1 MMFEGEALL
10 KYFYSNKIIK
20 VSNALLLLAV
30 LLSSGFYGCS
40 KRLEIE
46 KSDETGSNFKCF
58 NVSARVECLS
68 IERTADFGFIYSGI
82 DKSIPGNAQG
92 FLMKVDSTGKQEWY
106 RTFGGAN
113 NDGFEHA
120 IQTSDGGYLAVGSTN
135 SLGIGLN
142 FAFQQSGYFVKINSS
157 GILEWERDGSWHADT
172 PPFEP
177 LPSQLNH
184 CVEAK
189 DHTFVVAG
197 FFHYIGNNSMPTVGI
212 IDPSDGSYIIG
223 GFVNPNA
230 IVNWYPFVARSGWWD
245 MYSDV
250 SISDDNSIIVS
261 GEMSSWVGV
270 PGSSLKVPLLAKL
283 SMSSLDPAFYQKY
296 NFDDLRLRNNQNY
309 LTYIGGQH
317 SLLNFNLSYTRKFA
331 PHKVLNQ
338 SDGGYLMGSFI
349 TPDNNAAESLKFYM
363 SLVKTD
369 DFGDYQWSKKYKGL
383 GTAMLWDI
391 QQTKEGNT
399 LLIGSSSTE
408 NFTDYSRQ
416 GFTNSKIA
424 ILTVDK
430 DGNLLKELF
439 IGGDQSIC
447 IAKSLHQLSDGGYL
461 IAGIS
466 YDSKGDRNQMFYVH
480 VNQDGAIVQ

>member
-20 VSNALLLLAV
+20 VCNALLLLAV

-46 KSDETGSNFKCF
+46 KSDESGSNFKCF

-135 SLGIGLN
+135 SMGIGLN
-142 FAFQQSGYFVKINSS
+142 FAFEQTEYIVKINSS
-157 GILEWERDGSWHADT
+157 GISDWEKEFSWSDANGGNA
-172 PPFEP
+172 
-177 LPSQLNH
+177 LSSQLNH
-184 CVEAK
+184 CAEAN
-189 DHTFVVAG
+189 DHSFIVAG
-197 FFHYIGNNSMPTVGI
+197 FLHYAGNNSFPTVHR
-212 IDPSDGSYIIG
+212 IDPDTGSVIMTKYFIPENIKY
-223 GFVNPNA
+223 F
-230 IVNWYPFVARSGWWD
+230 YPFVNRGGWFDWF
-245 MYSDV
+245 SHV
-250 SISDDNSIIVS
+250 SFSDDGNILLS
-261 GEMSSWVGV
+261 GEMSSTDYI
-270 PGSSLKVPLLAKL
+270 PGSTKKVPILAKL
-283 SMSSLDPAFYQKY
+283 TANAMVPIFYHKY
-296 NFDDLRLRNNQNY
+296 NFEEIKNNQNY
-309 LTYIGGQH
+309 VTYLGGYY
-317 SLLNFNLSYTRKFA
+317 SWLNFNLSYVRKLA
-331 PHKVLNQ
+331 PNKVLNL
-338 SDGGYLMGSFI
+338 SDGGYLVGSFI
-349 TPDNNAAESLKFYM
+349 TPENNATGTLKFYM
-363 SLVKTD
+363 SLIKTD
-369 DFGDYQWSKKYKGL
+369 ERGDYVWSKKFEGL

-408 NFTDYSRQ
+408 NFSDNSRQ

-466 YDSKGDRNQMFYVH
+466 YDSKGDRNKMFYVH

>member
-10 KYFYSNKIIK
+10 KYFYSKKIIK
-20 VSNALLLLAV
+20 VCNALLLVV

-46 KSDETGSNFKCF
+46 KSDESGSNFKCF
-58 NVSARVECLS
+58 NVNARIECLS

-92 FLMKVDSTGKQEWY
+92 FLMKVDSAGKQEWY

-135 SLGIGLN
+135 SLGIGLI
-142 FAFQQSGYFVKINSS
+142 FAFEQSGYIVKVNSS
-157 GILEWERDGSWHADT
+157 GILEWENDDSWPDANGGGAIS
-172 PPFEP
+172 
-177 LPSQLNH
+177 SQLNH
-184 CVEAK
+184 CAEAK
-189 DHTFVVAG
+189 DHRFVVAG
-197 FFHYIGNNSMPTVGI
+197 FYHYVSNQSNPTVTI
-212 IDPSDGSYIIG
+212 IDPSDGSGIIYNHFG
-223 GFVNPNA
+223 AYNLKNY
-230 IVNWYPFVARSGWWD
+230 YPFIDRGGWWD
-245 MYSDV
+245 WYSNV
-250 SISDDNSIIVS
+250 SISDDNNIILS
-261 GEMSSWVGV
+261 GEMSSWAGV
-270 PGSSLKVPLLAKL
+270 PGSSLKVPILAKL
-283 SMSSLDPAFYQKY
+283 SMSSLAPAFYQKY
-296 NFDDLRLRNNQNY
+296 NFLDLTNNQNY
-309 LTYIGGQH
+309 LTYIGGQQ
-317 SLLNFNLSYTRKFA
+317 SFLNFSLSYTRKFA
-331 PHKVLNQ
+331 PHKVLNL

-349 TPDNNAAESLKFYM
+349 TPENNPAESLKFYM

-369 DFGDYQWSKKYKGL
+369 DMGDHEWNRVFKGL

-408 NFTDYSRQ
+408 NFTDNSRQ

-466 YDSKGDRNQMFYVH
+466 YDPKGDRNKMFYVH
-480 VNQDGAIVQ
+480 VNQDGAILK

>member
-10 KYFYSNKIIK
+10 KYFYSKKIIK
-20 VSNALLLLAV
+20 VCNALLLLVV

-46 KSDETGSNFKCF
+46 KSDESGSNFKCF
-58 NVSARVECLS
+58 NVNARIECLS

-92 FLMKVDSTGKQEWY
+92 FLMKVDSAGKQEWY

-135 SLGIGLN
+135 SLGIGLI
-142 FAFQQSGYFVKINSS
+142 FAFEQSGYIVKVNSS
-157 GILEWERDGSWHADT
+157 GILEWENDDSWHDANGGGAIS
-172 PPFEP
+172 
-177 LPSQLNH
+177 SQLNH
-184 CVEAK
+184 CAEAK
-189 DHTFVVAG
+189 DHRFVVAG
-197 FFHYIGNNSMPTVGI
+197 FYHYVSNQSNPTVTI
-212 IDPSDGSYIIG
+212 IDPSDGSGIIYNHFG
-223 GFVNPNA
+223 AYNLKNY
-230 IVNWYPFVARSGWWD
+230 YPFIDRGGWWD
-245 MYSDV
+245 WYSNV
-250 SISDDNSIIVS
+250 SISDDNNIILS
-261 GEMSSWVGV
+261 GEMSSWAGV
-270 PGSSLKVPLLAKL
+270 PGSSLKVPILAKL
-283 SMSSLDPAFYQKY
+283 SMSSLAPAFYQKY
-296 NFDDLRLRNNQNY
+296 NFLDLTNNQNY
-309 LTYIGGQH
+309 LTYIGGQQ
-317 SLLNFNLSYTRKFA
+317 SFLNFSLSYTRKFA
-331 PHKVLNQ
+331 PHKVLNL

-349 TPDNNAAESLKFYM
+349 TPENNPAESLKFYM

-369 DFGDYQWSKKYKGL
+369 DMGDHEWNRVFKGL

-408 NFTDYSRQ
+408 NFTDNSRQ
-416 GFTNSKIA
+416 GFTNSKID

-466 YDSKGDRNQMFYVH
+466 YDPKGDRNKMFYVH

>member
-1 MMFEGEALL
+1 MIFDVGGLL
-10 KYFYSNKIIK
+10 KLSLIK
-20 VSNALLLLAV
+20 WISSVSNLAV
-30 LLSSGFYGCS
+30 LSILLSSGFYGCS

-46 KSDETGSNFKCF
+46 KSDESSSNFKCF
-58 NVSARVECLS
+58 NVNARIECMS

-92 FLMKVDSTGKQEWY
+92 FLMKVDSAGKQEWY
-106 RTFGGAN
+106 RTYGGAN
-113 NDGFEHA
+113 NEGFEHA

-142 FAFQQSGYFVKINSS
+142 FAFEQSGYWVKMNSS
-157 GILEWERDGSWHADT
+157 GILEWEKVGSWTADT
-172 PPFEP
+172 PPYGP

-197 FFHYIGNNSMPTVGI
+197 FFHYIGNNSMPTVGV
-212 IDPSDGSYIIG
+212 IDPSDGSNIIS
-223 GFVNPNA
+223 GFVNPNY
-230 IVNWYPFVARSGWWD
+230 IKNYYPFIARGGWWD
-245 MYSDV
+245 WYSNV
-250 SISDDNSIIVS
+250 SISDDNNIIVS
-261 GEMSSWVGV
+261 GEMSSWAGV
-270 PGSSLKVPLLAKL
+270 PGSSLKVPILAKL
-283 SMSSLDPAFYQKY
+283 SMSLEPGFYQKY
-296 NFDDLRLRNNQNY
+296 NFLDLTNNQNY

-317 SLLNFNLSYTRKFA
+317 SFLNFSLSYTRKFA
-331 PHKVLNQ
+331 PHKVLNL

-349 TPDNNAAESLKFYM
+349 TPENNPAESLKFYM

-369 DFGDYQWSKKYKGL
+369 DFGDYNWSKVYKGL

-408 NFTDYSRQ
+408 NFTDNSRQ

-466 YDSKGDRNQMFYVH
+466 YDSKGDRDKMFYVH
-480 VNQDGAIVQ
+480 VNQDGAIVK